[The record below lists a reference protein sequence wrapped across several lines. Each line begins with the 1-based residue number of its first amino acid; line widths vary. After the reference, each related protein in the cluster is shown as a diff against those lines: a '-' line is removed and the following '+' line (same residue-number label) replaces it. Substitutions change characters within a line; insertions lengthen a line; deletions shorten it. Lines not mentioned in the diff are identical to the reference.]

1 MRMIK
6 GKFFALVCLGLCF
19 LMIMSACHSTGPQDD
34 PQVIDPPPTPPPG
47 EPPPEPPGEPPLEPP
62 GEPISNKPVPPPVP
76 KPTANLDNT
85 LRPYDGFRRNNQNLQ
100 PEIYMPRKYIE
111 AYDCVVLGSPL
122 QKRIY
127 LTFDAGYEAG
137 FTGKILD
144 ALKTEGVSA
153 AFFLTGDYIKK
164 NPALVQRI
172 YQEGHLLAN
181 HSVTHPHLAEVDLR
195 TLEWEVSQVE
205 VLYQQLGVEGSPFL
219 RPPYGSY
226 SQRTLAWTRYMGYIN
241 VFWSMAYK
249 DWDEKNQPGAD
260 YAYNHVI
267 ANLHPGAVVLL
278 HTNSSSNAQAM
289 ARILAEV
296 KARGYVFGS
305 LYDFI
310 PVGPAAQN

>member
-1 MRMIK
+1 MKK
-6 GKFFALVCLGLCF
+6 GKLFALACLGLCF
-19 LMIMSACHSTGPQDD
+19 LLIISACQSIAPFDD
-34 PQVIDPPPTPPPG
+34 PPVSNHPPG
-47 EPPPEPPGEPPLEPP
+47 EPPVAPPKPP
-62 GEPISNKPVPPPVP
+62 IPPPVP
-76 KPTANLDNT
+76 KPSANLDNT
-85 LRPYDGFRRNNQNLQ
+85 LRPFDGFRRNNQNLQ
-100 PEIYMPRKYIE
+100 PEIYMPRQYIE

-144 ALKTEGVSA
+144 ALQAECVTA

-164 NPALVQRI
+164 NPTLVQRMHR
-172 YQEGHLLAN
+172 EGHVLAN
-181 HSVTHPHLAEVDLR
+181 HSMTHPHLSQVDLS

-205 VLYQQLGVEGSPFL
+205 ILYQQLGVDSSPFL

-267 ANLHPGAVVLL
+267 TNLHPGAVILL
-278 HTNSSSNAQAM
+278 HTNSGSNAEAM

-296 KARGYVFGS
+296 KAKGYEFGS
-305 LYDFI
+305 LYEFI
-310 PVGPAAQN
+310 PAD